1 MKTGDGF
8 QQCYNVQ
15 AAVDTSTMLIVG
27 GFVSDAPNDK
37 EQLKPIVEAIS
48 PAAGSPSNILSD
60 TGYYSAQGVADVEGH
75 GGGPTVYAAQKRHHH
90 GRSVADLEERGDP
103 PAPHSPGAS
112 IAEIMAHRL
121 ETAVGKA
128 LYKLRKETVEPV
140 FGIVKEVLGFR
151 RFSMRG
157 KAKANTEWD
166 LVTLSMNIKRL
177 HKLGMILG
185 TA

>member
-8 QQCYNVQ
+8 QQCYNGQ
-15 AAVDTSTMLIVG
+15 
-27 GFVSDAPNDK
+27 
-37 EQLKPIVEAIS
+37 
-48 PAAGSPSNILSD
+48 
-60 TGYYSAQGVADVEGH
+60 
-75 GGGPTVYAAQKRHHH
+75 GPTVYAATKRHHH

-103 PAPHSPGAS
+103 PAPHLPGAS

-140 FGIVKEVLGFR
+140 FGILKELLGFR

-157 KAKANTEWD
+157 KEKANIEWD
-166 LVTLSMNIKRL
+166 LVSQSANIKRL
-177 HKLGMILG
+177 HKLGM
-185 TA
+185 TFVTP